1 MMIAAFCIEGSKS
14 GGGSFTE
21 IKAAVKLAEANSAQV
36 FDSVVSRA
44 SIPYDIRILSTL
56 PKEKWS
62 LLAMAYLVDFAGETS
77 IDCIVSTLIKP
88 VFDEMIR
95 RGELTT
101 LPEWLTSLTSL
112 TVGQFISEQIKLH
125 FKGSQVD
132 WKGFLKELH
141 KTMGRISDEM
151 SEDHLLSYLRIH
163 PEITHVYGLI
173 GIAHLTMLDTCK
185 DTTIEQK
192 NETSRILRLNID
204 GREVHI
210 ELYGGI
216 HGTMAHFEAMCAS
229 CEKDG
234 LVIPSPRVETGLD
247 ITSILRLL
255 SLGDSIPAR
264 KMSVRERDSAGE
276 EELERHGE
284 EKIVFDLDAC
294 AEKFDYWMKNY
305 THDGSET
312 HSQELVVWLSADSGA
327 RAVPTYE
334 DFARLAEKL
343 NTMGYTIPTPP
354 LKEEFERGKDLHEQR
369 RSGEEKL
376 ERHGEEKIVFDLDAC
391 AEKFDYWMK
400 NYTHDGSETHSQEL
414 VVWLSADSGARAVP
428 TYEDFARLAEKL
440 NTMGYTIPTPP
451 LKEEFERGKDLH
463 EQRQERRMAPKRM

>member
-294 AEKFDYWMKNY
+294 A
-305 THDGSET
+305 
-312 HSQELVVWLSADSGA
+312 
-327 RAVPTYE
+327 
-334 DFARLAEKL
+334 
-343 NTMGYTIPTPP
+343 
-354 LKEEFERGKDLHEQR
+354 
-369 RSGEEKL
+369 
-376 ERHGEEKIVFDLDAC
+376 
-391 AEKFDYWMK
+391 
-400 NYTHDGSETHSQEL
+400 
-414 VVWLSADSGARAVP
+414 
-428 TYEDFARLAEKL
+428 
-440 NTMGYTIPTPP
+440 
-451 LKEEFERGKDLH
+451 
-463 EQRQERRMAPKRM
+463 